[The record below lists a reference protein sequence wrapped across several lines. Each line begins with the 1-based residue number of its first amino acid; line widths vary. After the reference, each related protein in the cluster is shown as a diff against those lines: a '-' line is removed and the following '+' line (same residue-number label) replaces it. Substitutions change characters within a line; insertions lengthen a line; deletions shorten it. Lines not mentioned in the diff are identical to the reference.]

1 MCNIEHLPKM
11 CAIWMCENMDE
22 KYKRSFVTWQCLC
35 RGHCFSFPRTLLLL
49 QDKNV
54 NELYHTN
61 LLCIQSSIISSN
73 MRETKRRKSE
83 ARGTLNQI
91 GPHICLKFSQ
101 LYFTDNSHQSC
112 AMSILT
118 RRKLWSQL
126 LPPHQW
132 CPFFWFSLHLFT
144 HTYPRDPWHFAT
156 PILCLSPHTHALL
169 CY

>member
-1 MCNIEHLPKM
+1 MKSTKGLLLPGNVYVGGTASLSHGLYFSCKTKM
-11 CAIWMCENMDE
+11 WMNFITQICFASNHPSFQAIWERQRGE
-22 KYKRSFVTWQCLC
+22 KVR
-35 RGHCFSFPRTLLLL
+35 
-49 QDKNV
+49 
-54 NELYHTN
+54 
-61 LLCIQSSIISSN
+61 
-73 MRETKRRKSE
+73 
-83 ARGTLNQI
+83 RGTLNQI

-112 AMSILT
+112 AMSIFT

-156 PILCLSPHTHALL
+156 PISTQLCLSPHTHALL